1 MNRMPAFRPDSTRLL
16 AALAFAFLL
25 TGCGQNSFTY
35 RYLFWGP
42 SSIDDYRKFPSKE
55 IKSGGKPFRFHVDSA
70 SSADF
75 AAKFATLEY
84 AFKGAT
90 LTAPLEQLLEASGTT
105 AFIVI
110 RRDTLLAERYLNGY
124 GRDSLQRTFSIS
136 KSLVSAALGLA
147 IMDGRIGGPEDSAN
161 RYLDWKKLEG
171 VKLDH
176 LLNMSAGF
184 AYTDAT
190 FPWTDNVR
198 LNYAPDLREETRK
211 FRLEAE
217 PETRFR
223 YNNYCP
229 LIIGMIV
236 EKAAEKSFSQ
246 YFQDRIWSRIGTEKN
261 ATWSVNSVADGLE
274 SMGSGFNSTAIDL
287 AKIGR
292 LYLRQGDWDGERILP
307 AEWVRNSTTPDPEP
321 NPEFYPPSFATQ
333 GISYRHYWWSQK
345 VEEDGSAYYAS
356 GHLGQVLYIYP
367 KKRLIMVRCGKRRGD
382 IDAGWHQVMRTIA
395 RRME

>member
-1 MNRMPAFRPDSTRLL
+1 MPTFRPDSTRLL
-16 AALAFAFLL
+16 AVLALSFLL
-25 TGCGQNSFTY
+25 IGCGQDSFAY

-42 SSIDDYRKFPSKE
+42 SSIEDCKKFPSKE
-55 IKSGGKPFRFHVDSA
+55 IKASGKSFRFHSDSA
-70 SSADF
+70 SAADF
-75 AAKFATLEY
+75 AARFATLEY
-84 AFKGAT
+84 AFKGAIVST
-90 LTAPLEQLLEASGTT
+90 PLEQLLEASGTT

-147 IMDGRIGGPEDSAN
+147 IMDGRIGGPEEPAN
-161 RYLDWKKLEG
+161 LYLDWKKLEG
-171 VKLDH
+171 IKLDH

-198 LNYAPDLREETRK
+198 LYYVPALRKEAQE
-211 FRLEAE
+211 FHLEAQ
-217 PETRFR
+217 PGTRFR
-223 YNNYCP
+223 YNNYSP
-229 LIIGMIV
+229 LMIGMMV
-236 EKAAEKSFSQ
+236 EKAAGISFSQ

-261 ATWSVNSVADGLE
+261 ASWSVNSAADGLE

-307 AEWVRNSTTPDPEP
+307 AEWVRSSTTPDPEP
-321 NPEFYPPSFATQ
+321 DTNFYPPSFAAQ
-333 GISYRHYWWSQK
+333 GISYRHYWWCQK
-345 VEEDGSAYYAS
+345 VEEDGSAFYAS
-356 GHLGQVLYIYP
+356 GHLGQVLYVYP
-367 KKRLIMVRCGKRRGD
+367 KKQLVMVRCGKRRGD

-395 RRME
+395 RGLE